1 MKKFFLNYMVAH
13 PACAVFRGSLSFIPG
28 ATGGAQSFGSPLRV
42 MPGNILKDRNGGH
55 YPPLTAGGYYVK
67 FRGGGDGGRDEFLD
81 DGERIIIFI

>member
-1 MKKFFLNYMVAH
+1 MVAH

-55 YPPLTAGGYYVK
+55 YPHLTAGGYYVK
-67 FRGGGDGGRDEFLD
+67 FRGGGDGGRDEFWTIAN
-81 DGERIIIFI
+81 GFIIFI